1 MEYAHTNELDDDASN
16 KTHTRP
22 KVEHILLKSLERVSH
37 LDTDN
42 HAMLMQEMLQTF
54 RLVHDFVSKIE
65 QEAYRLENYNS
76 GCQSK
81 SNSEL
86 LKAEQDLDEQLMLG
100 CEVMSKIKKLLTL
113 EKATNLEAQ
122 ELYRP
127 FNFNFEKNPEDSDDV
142 TTLVSTL
149 SPTRKSRKFSWVRR
163 FYLDIEDLVN
173 RFERIIDKRQEK
185 TVKKVVPVTAS
196 QFLFPADNELEATE
210 TGQVNNNNVEY
221 VEKTAVEVLAEHLE
235 KTDLEPTYKHINI
248 EGTGHALEHT
258 FSCTVLNL
266 SVEGKG
272 SKKSTAKEEAA
283 LQMIK
288 LILKKQKNNH
298 FTKQIAPFSVE
309 EINKMG
315 SLLDTKIFDYVQKLH
330 ELCVNSGEEREPIY
344 TVLSETG
351 PTNEPFFSV
360 RCEALNSVGVGHGS
374 KLEVARQLASKT
386 ILDSLVRKER

>member
-1 MEYAHTNELDDDASN
+1 MDVSMESSASVAHELDDDASN

-76 GCQSK
+76 
-81 SNSEL
+81 
-86 LKAEQDLDEQLMLG
+86 
-100 CEVMSKIKKLLTL
+100 
-113 EKATNLEAQ
+113 
-122 ELYRP
+122 
-127 FNFNFEKNPEDSDDV
+127 
-142 TTLVSTL
+142 
-149 SPTRKSRKFSWVRR
+149 
-163 FYLDIEDLVN
+163 
-173 RFERIIDKRQEK
+173 
-185 TVKKVVPVTAS
+185 VVPVTAS

>member
-1 MEYAHTNELDDDASN
+1 MDVSMESSASVAHELDDDASN

-76 GCQSK
+76 
-81 SNSEL
+81 
-86 LKAEQDLDEQLMLG
+86 A
-100 CEVMSKIKKLLTL
+100 
-113 EKATNLEAQ
+113 
-122 ELYRP
+122 
-127 FNFNFEKNPEDSDDV
+127 EDSDDV

>member
-1 MEYAHTNELDDDASN
+1 MDVSMESSASVAHELDDDASN

-127 FNFNFEKNPEDSDDV
+127 FNFNFEKN
-142 TTLVSTL
+142 L
-149 SPTRKSRKFSWVRR
+149 
-163 FYLDIEDLVN
+163 
-173 RFERIIDKRQEK
+173 
-185 TVKKVVPVTAS
+185 VPVTAS